1 MESLEIVEIIRKIVE
16 NEVRKIHIAEIGVVT
31 SVFPHSSGS
40 DKNNYECNV
49 SLKYRDLELRK
60 VPVATQHIGLANIPH
75 VGDLVLITFING
87 NVNAPIIIGRLY
99 TDEDRPPLSKEE
111 EIVYVP
117 PYSENSD
124 LKRMHV
130 EFPGGMELSVK
141 DDVAT
146 IKANKTTL
154 TLKRDGDVEIKS
166 RAKVGISGSE
176 IVLSAGN
183 IKMKSRQN
191 IEMESQ
197 QGNMSLR
204 TLQGDT
210 ELVSARNLSIT
221 NGVNIDITNGANI
234 DISNGNILNITN
246 AADLSVTNGSNLSF
260 NAGGFAVIKGKTVS
274 IN

>member
-1 MESLEIVEIIRKIVE
+1 MEKLEIVEIIRKIVE
-16 NEVRKIHIAEIGVVT
+16 NEVRKLYIAEIGVVT
-31 SVFPHSSGS
+31 SVFPHSSDS

-60 VPVATQHIGLANIPH
+60 VPVATQHIGLASIPH

-87 NVNAPIIIGRLY
+87 NINAPVVVGRLY

-124 LKRMHV
+124 LKRIHI

-154 TLKRDGDVEIKS
+154 TLKRDGNVEIEAKS
-166 RAKVGISGSE
+166 KVGISGSE
-176 IVLSAGN
+176 IVLSASN
-183 IKMKSRQN
+183 IRMESKQN
-191 IEMESQ
+191 IEIESQ

-210 ELVSARNLSIT
+210 EVISARNLA
-221 NGVNIDITNGANI
+221 ITNGANI
-234 DISNGNILNITN
+234 DISNGNVLNITN
-246 AADLSVTNGSNLSF
+246 SGDLVVTNGSNLSI
-260 NAGGFAVIKGKTVS
+260 NAGGLAVIKGKTVS